1 MLSASIDVRFD
12 KLPRLSAAMHQRA
25 ADAVESAARECEGW
39 AKIFVPVDTG
49 ATRNSI
55 DAQPEAGDDLTW
67 VVAPHTEYALF
78 LELGS
83 HGRAARPFMA
93 QAAEATKP
101 RFLSEMSKIVEEAA
115 RS

>member
-67 VVAPHTEYALF
+67 VVAPHTDYALF
-78 LELGS
+78 LELGT

-93 QAAEATKP
+93 QASEAAKP
-101 RFLSEMSKIVEEAA
+101 GFIEDMGKIAEEAA
-115 RS
+115 RE

>member
-1 MLSASIDVRFD
+1 MLGVDIDVRFD
-12 KLPRLSAAMHQRA
+12 KLPHLGGAMRQRA

-39 AKIFVPVDTG
+39 AKVFVPVDTG

-55 DAQPEAGDDLTW
+55 DAQAEDDLTW
-67 VVAPHTEYALF
+67 VVAPHTDYALF
-78 LELGS
+78 LELGT

-101 RFLSEMSKIVEEAA
+101 RFIGDMEKIAEEAA
-115 RS
+115 RE